1 MCLFGFSFGCYFA
14 GVWWLDCLCCVAF
27 WFVFVFMVLV
37 VLIYSVSLKV
47 LRLFVGWEA
56 FVVGWEVFVVW

>member
-1 MCLFGFSFGCYFA
+1 M
-14 GVWWLDCLCCVAF
+14 LCCV
-27 WFVFVFMVLV
+27 LV
-37 VLIYSVSLKV
+37 CVCVYGIGSLIYSVSLKV